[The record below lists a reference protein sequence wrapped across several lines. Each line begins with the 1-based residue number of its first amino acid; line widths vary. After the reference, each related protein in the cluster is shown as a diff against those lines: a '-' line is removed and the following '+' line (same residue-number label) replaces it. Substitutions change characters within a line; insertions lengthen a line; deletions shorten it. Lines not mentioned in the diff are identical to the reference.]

1 MPLECGSEGTI
12 QLRNYQFYLKHFYQ
26 SNQEEKKKRKQGVLL
41 NNIVKGEHFPTAL
54 PKIAGADIGKEGTSS
69 LEAHLIHCCE
79 NFVGQNSFNK
89 WQQNRGDTSC
99 PQTG

>member
-1 MPLECGSEGTI
+1 MPLEWGSEGTK

-26 SNQEEKKKRKQGVLL
+26 SNQEEKRKRKQGVLL

-69 LEAHLIHCCE
+69 LEAHLIRCRQ
-79 NFVGQNSFNK
+79 NFVNQNSFNK